1 MIVGVIT
8 ETLAK
13 ESRVAISPTSVKLIL
28 SLGYTVQLQSGCGN
42 RAFFSDADY
51 EQVGAKVLTSASE
64 VLATSD
70 VVLKV
75 TPPTEREIEMVRPGT
90 AWIGYLWPARNQPL
104 MEKLRDKK
112 VSAIAMDCI
121 PRISRAQKMDAL
133 SSMTN
138 IAGYRAI
145 IEAANVFSGFFAGQI
160 TAAGKVPP
168 AKVLVIGAGVA
179 GLAAIGAARG
189 LGAIVRA
196 FDTRAAVKEQ
206 VQSMGAEFLE
216 LDFKE
221 DGDGAGGYAK
231 EMSPAFIAAEM
242 ALFASQAKECDII
255 VTTAIIPNKPAPKL
269 ITREMVESMKPG
281 SVIVD
286 MAAEQGGNCECTV
299 PGEMA
304 EHHGVRIIGYTDLVS
319 RMASRASSMYANNLA
334 NLLTVLTPQKDGQI
348 QFDLQDDI
356 VRGSL
361 VTHQG
366 ELRWPLP
373 RIETSVQTPSAKA
386 KEQSIPL
393 AQAETKFQW
402 AQSVSTLVGGTLWS
416 R

>member
-1 MIVGVIT
+1 MATSMIVGVIT

-28 SLGYTVQLQSGCGN
+28 SLGYAVQLQSGCGN

-75 TPPTEREIEMVRPGT
+75 TPPTEQEIEMVRPGT

-104 MEKLRDKK
+104 MEKLRVKK

-168 AKVLVIGAGVA
+168 LKVLVIGAGVA
-179 GLAAIGAARG
+179 GLAAI
-189 LGAIVRA
+189 
-196 FDTRAAVKEQ
+196 RAAPRLRSHCSRLIRVPQIKEQ
-206 VQSMGAEFLE
+206 VQS
-216 LDFKE
+216 
-221 DGDGAGGYAK
+221 DG
-231 EMSPAFIAAEM
+231 SRI
-242 ALFASQAKECDII
+242 SR
-255 VTTAIIPNKPAPKL
+255 
-269 ITREMVESMKPG
+269 TR
-281 SVIVD
+281 
-286 MAAEQGGNCECTV
+286 
-299 PGEMA
+299 
-304 EHHGVRIIGYTDLVS
+304 
-319 RMASRASSMYANNLA
+319 
-334 NLLTVLTPQKDGQI
+334 
-348 QFDLQDDI
+348 F
-356 VRGSL
+356 
-361 VTHQG
+361 
-366 ELRWPLP
+366 
-373 RIETSVQTPSAKA
+373 
-386 KEQSIPL
+386 
-393 AQAETKFQW
+393 
-402 AQSVSTLVGGTLWS
+402 
-416 R
+416 